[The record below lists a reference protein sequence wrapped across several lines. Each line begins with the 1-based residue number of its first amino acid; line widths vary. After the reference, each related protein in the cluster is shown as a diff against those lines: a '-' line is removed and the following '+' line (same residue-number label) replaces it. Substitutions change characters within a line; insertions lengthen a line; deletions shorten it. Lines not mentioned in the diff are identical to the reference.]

1 MSRTAKQWVD
11 SLIQPIFIM
20 LLFVRAELEGDWPLN
35 LLSVD
40 GMMPYFFDSVH
51 YTSARYGIL
60 YLRLMQHLHPVL
72 LKRFMAGEHVMH
84 HTERL
89 WNGIWS
95 DLYTDSTY
103 MRNGHDPSL
112 IIGATL
118 SETTLATWALSQ
130 TQWDKCR
137 MMSLNWTTTKIM
149 LCCVIW
155 KNSQFKLTTIQVT
168 GRAFAKQLHH
178 ALTCLMWVNIKL
190 NDEAL
195 LPGQAMALNVAANK
209 EQLIRLLVKHMWKLL
224 LAFD

>member
-11 SLIQPIFIM
+11 SLIRPIFIM

-40 GMMPYFFDSVH
+40 EMMPYFFDSVH
-51 YTSARYGIL
+51 FNSAQYGIL
-60 YLRLMQHLHPVL
+60 YLRLMQHLHPLL

-103 MRNGHDPSL
+103 MRNGHGPSG

-118 SETTLATWALSQ
+118 SKTTLATWALSQ
-130 TQWDKCR
+130 NTMGQ
-137 MMSLNWTTTKIM
+137 MSNDVADLDNHREHVVLRHM
-149 LCCVIW
+149 EE
-155 KNSQFKLTTIQVT
+155 QPIQ
-168 GRAFAKQLHH
+168 
-178 ALTCLMWVNIKL
+178 I
-190 NDEAL
+190 NDDSTDRQSICKAIASCIDL
-195 LPGQAMALNVAANK
+195 FDVG
-209 EQLIRLLVKHMWKLL
+209 KH
-224 LAFD
+224 